1 MPLRAAF
8 FRERV
13 TFFHGRPF
21 IWLAWRG
28 DGVQAVRVML
38 DIRVIR
44 ENPEEVKARLKPRS
58 GDAWKLV
65 DDVLACDEARRNAE
79 TEKQALQSERN
90 ATSKQIGMLKKKG
103 EGTSSI
109 EARVR
114 EIGDRIRELDRV
126 AEENAAQLTSLLM
139 NIPNL
144 PHLECPVGAD
154 ETANPEIKLWG
165 EKPAIENPKDHVEL
179 AANLGMISFE
189 DGARITGSGFVV
201 YRGAGARLERAL
213 INFLLNTQTVE
224 NGYQEVGVPFVVKR
238 ECMEGTGQLPKFEED
253 MYGTEDQQMFLIPTA
268 EVPVTNLYRDTI
280 LQESDLPI
288 KMAAYTPCFRR
299 EAGSAGRINRG
310 MIRVHQFDKVEL
322 VQILKPEDSF
332 RELEVLRGHAESILQ
347 KLGLHYRVIE
357 LCTGDL
363 GFSSAKTYDIEVWAP
378 GQGQYLEVSSCSCFT
393 DYQARRMRLRY
404 KDADGRNQFCHT
416 LNGSGTAL
424 PRLYVALLE
433 TYQQPDGSI
442 RIPEA
447 LVPYFGADCIRPE
460 QA

>member
-1 MPLRAAF
+1 
-8 FRERV
+8 
-13 TFFHGRPF
+13 
-21 IWLAWRG
+21 
-28 DGVQAVRVML
+28 ML

-103 EGTSSI
+103 EDTSSI

-114 EIGDRIRELDRV
+114 EIGDRIRELDRL
-126 AEENAAQLTSLLM
+126 AEENSAQLTSLLM

-144 PHLECPVGAD
+144 PHPECPVGAD
-154 ETANPEIKLWG
+154 ETANPEVKLWG

-213 INFLLNTQTVE
+213 INFLLDTQTGE

-280 LQESDLPI
+280 LQESELPI

-322 VQILKPEDSF
+322 VAAAERHVQFAVDRFNGHVLAERARCDRSSA
-332 RELEVLRGHAESILQ
+332 VLRLGYHYLDHISVAAARASDLLDRHGAQKHAAVENANAVA
-347 KLGLHYRVIE
+347 HEIE
-357 LCTGDL
+357 LCQL
-363 GFSSAKTYDIEVWAP
+363 MA
-378 GQGQYLEVSSCSCFT
+378 
-393 DYQARRMRLRY
+393 
-404 KDADGRNQFCHT
+404 
-416 LNGSGTAL
+416 
-424 PRLYVALLE
+424 
-433 TYQQPDGSI
+433 
-442 RIPEA
+442 
-447 LVPYFGADCIRPE
+447 
-460 QA
+460 

>member
-1 MPLRAAF
+1 
-8 FRERV
+8 
-13 TFFHGRPF
+13 
-21 IWLAWRG
+21 
-28 DGVQAVRVML
+28 ML

-103 EGTSSI
+103 EDTSSI

-288 KMAAYTPCFRR
+288 KMAAYTPCFRLADPTIFLDKYARFADFRAALPGAPRRILLR
-299 EAGSAGRINRG
+299 ENFRSRRAVLEGANHVFSNIMSRALGELDYDDAARLRAGAPYPDDG
-310 MIRVHQFDKVEL
+310 E
-322 VQILKPEDSF
+322 KPELAVL
-332 RELEVLRGHAESILQ
+332 EL
-347 KLGLHYRVIE
+347 
-357 LCTGDL
+357 
-363 GFSSAKTYDIEVWAP
+363 P
-378 GQGQYLEVSSCSCFT
+378 
-393 DYQARRMRLRY
+393 
-404 KDADGRNQFCHT
+404 DADDDAPT
-416 LNGSGTAL
+416 
-424 PRLYVALLE
+424 
-433 TYQQPDGSI
+433 PDRKS
-442 RIPEA
+442 
-447 LVPYFGADCIRPE
+447 VV
-460 QA
+460 

>member
-1 MPLRAAF
+1 
-8 FRERV
+8 
-13 TFFHGRPF
+13 
-21 IWLAWRG
+21 
-28 DGVQAVRVML
+28 ML

-103 EGTSSI
+103 EDTSSI

-213 INFLLNTQTVE
+213 INFLLNEEKGASIMGSECGIPASKAGLAAAQAAGAVKSLVAEANAKVMAFTTNKLDPLFE
-224 NGYQEVGVPFVVKR
+224 NNDLKASGTGIYQEVFDTVDYDGV
-238 ECMEGTGQLPKFEED
+238 
-253 MYGTEDQQMFLIPTA
+253 A
-268 EVPVTNLYRDTI
+268 
-280 LQESDLPI
+280 
-288 KMAAYTPCFRR
+288 
-299 EAGSAGRINRG
+299 
-310 MIRVHQFDKVEL
+310 
-322 VQILKPEDSF
+322 
-332 RELEVLRGHAESILQ
+332 
-347 KLGLHYRVIE
+347 
-357 LCTGDL
+357 
-363 GFSSAKTYDIEVWAP
+363 
-378 GQGQYLEVSSCSCFT
+378 
-393 DYQARRMRLRY
+393 
-404 KDADGRNQFCHT
+404 
-416 LNGSGTAL
+416 
-424 PRLYVALLE
+424 
-433 TYQQPDGSI
+433 
-442 RIPEA
+442 
-447 LVPYFGADCIRPE
+447 GADVVDTLLDGMESVGYTIG
-460 QA
+460 

>member
-1 MPLRAAF
+1 MPLRATF

-13 TFFHGRPF
+13 TFFHERPF

-103 EGTSSI
+103 EDTSSI

-126 AEENAAQLTSLLM
+126 AEENAARLTSLLM

-165 EKPAIENPKDHVEL
+165 ESPLLK
-179 AANLGMISFE
+179 
-189 DGARITGSGFVV
+189 T
-201 YRGAGARLERAL
+201 RG
-213 INFLLNTQTVE
+213 
-224 NGYQEVGVPFVVKR
+224 P
-238 ECMEGTGQLPKFEED
+238 CGTGRESGHD
-253 MYGTEDQQMFLIPTA
+253 FL
-268 EVPVTNLYRDTI
+268 
-280 LQESDLPI
+280 
-288 KMAAYTPCFRR
+288 
-299 EAGSAGRINRG
+299 
-310 MIRVHQFDKVEL
+310 
-322 VQILKPEDSF
+322 
-332 RELEVLRGHAESILQ
+332 
-347 KLGLHYRVIE
+347 
-357 LCTGDL
+357 
-363 GFSSAKTYDIEVWAP
+363 
-378 GQGQYLEVSSCSCFT
+378 
-393 DYQARRMRLRY
+393 
-404 KDADGRNQFCHT
+404 
-416 LNGSGTAL
+416 
-424 PRLYVALLE
+424 
-433 TYQQPDGSI
+433 
-442 RIPEA
+442 
-447 LVPYFGADCIRPE
+447 
-460 QA
+460 

>member
-1 MPLRAAF
+1 
-8 FRERV
+8 
-13 TFFHGRPF
+13 
-21 IWLAWRG
+21 
-28 DGVQAVRVML
+28 ML

-103 EGTSSI
+103 EDTSSI

-189 DGARITGSGFVV
+189 DGARITGSGLWCTV
-201 YRGAGARLERAL
+201 GRA
-213 INFLLNTQTVE
+213 
-224 NGYQEVGVPFVVKR
+224 
-238 ECMEGTGQLPKFEED
+238 
-253 MYGTEDQQMFLIPTA
+253 
-268 EVPVTNLYRDTI
+268 PVWN
-280 LQESDLPI
+280 
-288 KMAAYTPCFRR
+288 
-299 EAGSAGRINRG
+299 
-310 MIRVHQFDKVEL
+310 
-322 VQILKPEDSF
+322 
-332 RELEVLRGHAESILQ
+332 
-347 KLGLHYRVIE
+347 
-357 LCTGDL
+357 
-363 GFSSAKTYDIEVWAP
+363 AP
-378 GQGQYLEVSSCSCFT
+378 
-393 DYQARRMRLRY
+393 
-404 KDADGRNQFCHT
+404 
-416 LNGSGTAL
+416 
-424 PRLYVALLE
+424 
-433 TYQQPDGSI
+433 
-442 RIPEA
+442 
-447 LVPYFGADCIRPE
+447 
-460 QA
+460 

>member
-1 MPLRAAF
+1 
-8 FRERV
+8 
-13 TFFHGRPF
+13 
-21 IWLAWRG
+21 
-28 DGVQAVRVML
+28 ML

-103 EGTSSI
+103 EDTSSI

-280 LQESDLPI
+280 YRKATCPSRWLRIRP
-288 KMAAYTPCFRR
+288 A
-299 EAGSAGRINRG
+299 SAG
-310 MIRVHQFDKVEL
+310 
-322 VQILKPEDSF
+322 KPE
-332 RELEVLRGHAESILQ
+332 
-347 KLGLHYRVIE
+347 
-357 LCTGDL
+357 
-363 GFSSAKTYDIEVWAP
+363 AP
-378 GQGQYLEVSSCSCFT
+378 AAS
-393 DYQARRMRLRY
+393 
-404 KDADGRNQFCHT
+404 
-416 LNGSGTAL
+416 TA
-424 PRLYVALLE
+424 V
-433 TYQQPDGSI
+433 
-442 RIPEA
+442 
-447 LVPYFGADCIRPE
+447 
-460 QA
+460 

>member
-1 MPLRAAF
+1 MIPGNMESPVLLLYGFPEKEKNHCLTREKRQFPERGGIRESMPLRAAF

-103 EGTSSI
+103 EDTSSI

-126 AEENAAQLTSLLM
+126 AEENAARLTSLLM

-299 EAGSAGRINRG
+299 EAGSA
-310 MIRVHQFDKVEL
+310 V
-322 VQILKPEDSF
+322 
-332 RELEVLRGHAESILQ
+332 
-347 KLGLHYRVIE
+347 
-357 LCTGDL
+357 
-363 GFSSAKTYDIEVWAP
+363 
-378 GQGQYLEVSSCSCFT
+378 
-393 DYQARRMRLRY
+393 
-404 KDADGRNQFCHT
+404 
-416 LNGSGTAL
+416 
-424 PRLYVALLE
+424 
-433 TYQQPDGSI
+433 
-442 RIPEA
+442 
-447 LVPYFGADCIRPE
+447 
-460 QA
+460 

>member
-1 MPLRAAF
+1 
-8 FRERV
+8 
-13 TFFHGRPF
+13 
-21 IWLAWRG
+21 
-28 DGVQAVRVML
+28 ML

-103 EGTSSI
+103 EDTSSI

-224 NGYQEVGVPFVVKR
+224 NGYQEVGVPFVVIEDDGADLRIICGSFDCTGIGYGSYR
-238 ECMEGTGQLPKFEED
+238 EAGVVFGDCSDNRNDGYLRRLGFGTRTYLIRKVDCRGRKFEE
-253 MYGTEDQQMFLIPTA
+253 G
-268 EVPVTNLYRDTI
+268 
-280 LQESDLPI
+280 
-288 KMAAYTPCFRR
+288 
-299 EAGSAGRINRG
+299 AGLS
-310 MIRVHQFDKVEL
+310 
-322 VQILKPEDSF
+322 DSF
-332 RELEVLRGHAESILQ
+332 AVKKRKRHREQ
-347 KLGLHYRVIE
+347 
-357 LCTGDL
+357 
-363 GFSSAKTYDIEVWAP
+363 
-378 GQGQYLEVSSCSCFT
+378 
-393 DYQARRMRLRY
+393 
-404 KDADGRNQFCHT
+404 
-416 LNGSGTAL
+416 
-424 PRLYVALLE
+424 
-433 TYQQPDGSI
+433 
-442 RIPEA
+442 
-447 LVPYFGADCIRPE
+447 
-460 QA
+460 